1 MEPYL
6 LGVGLYLATGLV
18 SLLVGER
25 AKSGLV
31 LAGALSATLLL
42 VVAAIRV
49 MAGESARLSIAW
61 GYPIGTATFVLD
73 PLSALFV
80 VVIAVG
86 GLVSLVYAGGYLRS
100 YLGSGRTIGSHW
112 FFLVLLIV
120 SMLLVVV
127 IRHAILFLIAWEL
140 MSLSSFFLVLFEN
153 EKREVQRAALNYL
166 ITMHV
171 GLFFLIAAFVLLS
184 LKAGSFDIDQFGRA
198 MGGGAPEGVPLFLLL
213 FVGFGIKAGF
223 IPLHSWLP
231 LAHPAAPSHVSGL
244 MSGVMI
250 KMGIYGILRFIL
262 LFGALPAEVGYA
274 VLAVSLL
281 SAVLGVIY
289 AIAQHDLKTLLA
301 YHSVENIGIIG
312 IGIGFGMLGMA
323 YGNETVALLG
333 FGGALFHVINHSIFK
348 GLLFYGAGSVYLGT
362 HSRVIDRLGGLARR
376 MGITAAL
383 FLVGCLA
390 ICGLPPFNGFV
401 SEFILYLA
409 MLHGF
414 SLGNTFATVVSVFSV
429 TALALVGSLAV
440 LCFTKVYGVAFLG
453 SPRSAEAENGH
464 ESDWRMLLPMGF
476 LALLCLGL
484 GLFPQAVLPAIS
496 RAAASLAGW
505 SAGAAGGGTFL
516 REGLASLLS
525 TLRTISTLSLV
536 LLGAV
541 ALLAGVRALLLRRRE
556 VAKADTWACG
566 YRPVTSRMQY
576 TASSYA
582 RPFLELVSPL
592 FKEHGRSAD
601 VRALFPLNADSST
614 HTEEVLD
621 AYVTKPVVNALRAT
635 VRRFTWIQS
644 GNLQQYMLYGLLFLL
659 ITVVWVLGM
668 AR

>member
-6 LGVGLYLATGLV
+6 FGVGLYLVTGVV

-25 AKSGLV
+25 AKSGVV
-31 LAGALSATLLL
+31 LAGALPATLLL

-49 MAGESARLSIAW
+49 LAGESARLSIVL
-61 GYPIGTATFVLD
+61 GYPIGAASFVLD
-73 PLSALFV
+73 PLSALFA
-80 VVIAVG
+80 VVIAIG
-86 GLVSLVYAGGYLRS
+86 GLASLLYAGGYLRS

-153 EKREVQRAALNYL
+153 ERREVQRAALNYL

-184 LKAGSFDIDQFGRA
+184 LAAGSYDLDRFGQ
-198 MGGGAPEGVPLFLLL
+198 GVGAPERVPLFFLL
-213 FVGFGIKAGF
+213 FLGFGIKAGF

-262 LFGALPAEVGYA
+262 LFGALPPEVGYA
-274 VLAVSLL
+274 VLTISLL
-281 SAVLGVIY
+281 SALLGVIY
-289 AIAQHDLKTLLA
+289 AIAQHDIKTLLA

-312 IGIGFGMLGMA
+312 IGIGFGLLGMA
-323 YGNETVALLG
+323 YRDEAVALLG
-333 FGGALFHVINHSIFK
+333 FGGALFHVINHSLFK
-348 GLLFYGAGSVYLGT
+348 GLLFYGAGAVYLGS

-383 FLVGCLA
+383 FLIGSLA

-401 SEFILYLA
+401 SEFVLYLG
-409 MLHGF
+409 MLHGLA
-414 SLGNTFATVVSVFSV
+414 LGSTLATVVSVFSL
-429 TALALVGSLAV
+429 TTLAFVGSLAV

-453 SPRSAEAENGH
+453 SPRSAEAEGAR
-464 ESDWRMLLPMGF
+464 EADWRMLLPMGF

-484 GLFPQAVLPAIS
+484 GLFPQSVLPSIA
-496 RAAASLAGW
+496 RAAANLSGYGGGLAGV
-505 SAGAAGGGTFL
+505 GAFHGA
-516 REGLASLLS
+516 GLAALLS
-525 TLRTISTLSLV
+525 ILRVISLIFLA
-536 LLGAV
+536 LLATV
-541 ALLAGVRALLLRRRE
+541 ALLAGVRALLLRRRT
-556 VAKADTWACG
+556 VARADTWACG
-566 YRPVTSRMQY
+566 YRTVSPRMQY

-592 FKEHGRSAD
+592 FKRHGRAVE
-601 VRALFPLNADSST
+601 VRALFPLSAESST
-614 HTEEVLD
+614 HNEELLD
-621 AYVTKPVVNALRAT
+621 AYVTKPAVNALRAT
-635 VRRFTWIQS
+635 VRRFTWIQG

-659 ITVVWVLGM
+659 ITVVWVLGIV
-668 AR
+668 R

>member
-1 MEPYL
+1 MKPYL
-6 LGVGLYLATGLV
+6 LGVGIYLATGLT

-25 AKSGLV
+25 AKSGVV
-31 LAGALSATLLL
+31 LAGALPASLLL
-42 VVAAIRV
+42 LVAAIRA
-49 MAGESARLSIAW
+49 MAGQTARLSVVM
-61 GYPIGTATFVLD
+61 GYPIGAAVFVLD

-80 VVIAVG
+80 AVIAVG
-86 GLVSLVYAGGYLRS
+86 GLASLVYAGGYLRP
-100 YLGSGRTIGSHW
+100 YLGTGRTIGSHW

-153 EKREVQRAALNYL
+153 EKREVQRAGLNYL

-171 GLFFLIAAFVLLS
+171 GLFFLVAAFVILS
-184 LKAGSFDIDQFGRA
+184 LGAGSFDFDRFGRA
-198 MGGGAPEGVPLFLLL
+198 MGGGAAASVLPFFLL

-250 KMGIYGILRFIL
+250 KMGIYGILRFIF
-262 LFGALPAEVGYA
+262 LFGVFPAEVGYA
-274 VLAVSLL
+274 VLAVSLV

-312 IGIGFGMLGMA
+312 IGIGFGLLGMA
-323 YGNETVALLG
+323 YGNEAVALLG

-348 GLLFYGAGSVYLGT
+348 GLLFYGAGAVYLGT
-362 HSRVIDRLGGLARR
+362 HTRIIDRLGGLVRR
-376 MGITAAL
+376 MGFTALL
-383 FLVGCLA
+383 FLVGSLA

-401 SEFILYLA
+401 SEFILYLG
-409 MLHGF
+409 MLRGF
-414 SLGNTFATVVSVFSV
+414 GIGNTFATVVSVLSV
-429 TALALVGSLAV
+429 TSLALVGSLAV

-453 SPRSAEAENGH
+453 SPRSEEASQAH
-464 ESDWRMLLPMGF
+464 EADWRMLLPMGF

-496 RAAASLAGW
+496 RAAAEVAGW
-505 SAGAAGGGTFL
+505 SGGAAGGGASL
-516 REGLASLLS
+516 AAGLASLLS
-525 TLRTISTLSLV
+525 TLRTVSILSLV

-541 ALLAGVRALLLRRRE
+541 GLLTGLRALLLRGRK
-556 VAKADTWACG
+556 VARGSTWACG
-566 YRPVTSRMQY
+566 YRPVTPRMQY

-592 FKEHGRSAD
+592 FKEHGRPAD
-601 VRALFPLNADSST
+601 VRALFPLNADSSS
-614 HTEEVLD
+614 HTEELLE
-621 AYVTKPVVNALRAT
+621 AYVTKPVLNALRAT
-635 VRRFTWIQS
+635 VKRFTWIQS

-659 ITVVWVLGM
+659 ITVVWVLGT

>member
-6 LGVGLYLATGLV
+6 LGVGLYLATGIV

-25 AKSGLV
+25 AKSGVV
-31 LAGALSATLLL
+31 LAGALPATLLL

-49 MAGESARLSIAW
+49 MTGETARLSIVL
-61 GYPIGTATFVLD
+61 GYPIGAASFVLD

-86 GLVSLVYAGGYLRS
+86 GLASLVYAGGYLRS
-100 YLGSGRTIGSHW
+100 YLGTGRTIGSHW
-112 FFLVLLIV
+112 FFLVLLVV

-171 GLFFLIAAFVLLS
+171 GLFFLVAAFVLLS
-184 LKAGSFDIDQFGRA
+184 LKAGSFDLDRFGRA
-198 MGGGAPEGVPLFLLL
+198 VGAPESVPLFFLL
-213 FVGFGIKAGF
+213 FLGFGIKAGF

-262 LFGALPAEVGYA
+262 LFGALPAEAGYA

-312 IGIGFGMLGMA
+312 IGIGFGLLGMA
-323 YGNETVALLG
+323 YRNEGVALLG
-333 FGGALFHVINHSIFK
+333 FGGALFHMINHSIFK
-348 GLLFYGAGSVYLGT
+348 GLLFYGAGAVYLGT
-362 HSRVIDRLGGLARR
+362 HSRMIDRLGGLARR

-401 SEFILYLA
+401 SEFVLYLG

-414 SLGNTFATVVSVFSV
+414 GLGNTFATVVSVFSV

-453 SPRSAEAENGH
+453 SPRSAEAERAH
-464 ESDWRMLLPMGF
+464 EADWRMLLPMGF

-484 GLFPQAVLPAIS
+484 GLFPQTVLPSIA
-496 RAAASLAGW
+496 RAAAELSGY
-505 SAGAAGGGTFL
+505 SAGAAGAFLGT
-516 REGLASLLS
+516 GLASLVS
-525 TLRTISTLSLV
+525 ILRVISILFLA
-536 LLGAV
+536 LLGTV
-541 ALLAGVRALLLRRRE
+541 GLLAGVRALLLRRRT
-556 VAKADTWACG
+556 VGRTDTWACG
-566 YRPVTSRMQY
+566 YRPVGPRMQY

-592 FKEHGRSAD
+592 FKEHGRPTE
-601 VRALFPLNADSST
+601 VRALFPLAAESST
-614 HTEEVLD
+614 HSEELLD
-621 AYVTKPVVNALRAT
+621 AYVTKPVVNALRAA
-635 VRRFTWIQS
+635 VKRFTWIQS

-659 ITVVWVLGM
+659 VTVVWVLGT